1 MSAMTSGGGDR
12 RTREFDAGFAA
23 GLRFAADLATIVSER
38 VSGVVDNRRSNG
50 AVCALQVLSDELR
63 REIGAAPPQQSVA
76 SSSAPPRRALPEM
89 REEARL
95 KGYEGDPCPDCGS
108 MTMVRNGTCLKCTT
122 CGATTGC
129 S

>member
-1 MSAMTSGGGDR
+1 MKQAT
-12 RTREFDAGFAA
+12 EFERGFAA
-23 GLRFAADLATIVSER
+23 GVRFAIEVADAVAARVEASAATHRAE
-38 VSGVVDNRRSNG
+38 G
-50 AVCALQVLSDELR
+50 AICALQAFAEDLR
-63 REIGAAPPQQSVA
+63 AEIGAAP
-76 SSSAPPRRALPEM
+76 APRPDTAAPRRALPAA

-108 MTMVRNGTCLKCTT
+108 MTMVRNGTCLKCDS